1 MKLGYIYIYL
11 LAILFL
17 TQSCSK
23 KGDGIK
29 PKIGSVSESVYAS
42 EVIKADDQYIVFS
55 TVRGILQKI
64 SVVSGQSI
72 SRGQSL
78 FYIFKKLTEDF
89 SQTILAVT
97 HDTYFANNTD
107 RTITMED
114 GRILV

>member
-1 MKLGYIYIYL
+1 M
-11 LAILFL
+11 FL

-23 KGDGIK
+23 KGDEIK
-29 PKIGSVSESVYAS
+29 PKMGSVTESVCVS
-42 EVIKADDQYIVFS
+42 RVIKADDQYIVFS

-78 FYIFKKLTEDF
+78 FDIFKKLTEDF
-89 SQTILAVT
+89 NQTTLVVT
-97 HDTYFANNTD
+97 HDTDFANNTD

-114 GRILV
+114 GRILS